1 MSGVMVFFC
10 RCCGQI
16 EPTVD
21 LSALRKRI
29 GREAGVVSVEVRDSL
44 CLPEDRA
51 AIVQAFAGS
60 GADRILVAACSPYG
74 KAGGL
79 VTALSAACGGDRSCV
94 RLIDIREGCAWIHRG
109 DPAGAMAKAGDLMRM
124 NLGFMQHGKRSADV
138 VVPVRPECLVVGAGS
153 AGLAAAVSVA
163 RAGFPVYLIERGA
176 AVGGMLKLISR
187 VYPTDAGAEDKLKPY
202 LAAIEGNPLITFHA
216 KTRVAAATGYAGDFK
231 IRLASETG
239 EKNLRVGAVILA
251 TGAGVWLPRGLYR
264 YGEMKEVLTLME
276 LERRQREGKAAPK
289 RSVFIQCVGARCPER
304 PYCATICCPS
314 SIKNAVLL
322 KKADPD
328 AEVTILHRDIM
339 TPGHILER
347 YYRSALEAGVRFV
360 RFSSEAAPPMI
371 FGEGHVERV
380 EVFDAIS
387 GVTREI
393 AADQVILSTP
403 LVANADNA
411 KLSELFHV
419 PLDSYGF
426 FREDYPLH
434 PLETRQGGIFIC
446 GSARWPVASGEAV
459 TQGEGAAMKALS
471 ILCRKELSALSMS
484 PLPEGKLGHARIEDG
499 ACSGC
504 GNCVAVCPYE
514 ACTLQWVGGAFVSRA
529 NKMRCRACGSCTAV
543 CPNGT
548 VQMPEHNARA
558 VGGMIH
564 RAFAEG
570 ETG

>member
-1 MSGVMVFFC
+1 MSGVIAFLC
-10 RCCGQI
+10 RCCGEI

-21 LSALRKRI
+21 LHALRERI
-29 GREAGVVSVEVRDSL
+29 GREEGVAAVELRDTL

-51 AIVQAFAGS
+51 AILKAFEES

-74 KAGGL
+74 KAGDV
-79 VTALSAACGGDRSCV
+79 VTKLSAACGYDRSRV

-109 DPAGAMAKAGDLMRM
+109 DPAGATAKAGDLMRM
-124 NLGFMQHGKRSADV
+124 GLGFMRYGKQSADAV
-138 VVPVRPECLVVGAGS
+138 VSVRPECLVVGAGS
-153 AGLAAAVSVA
+153 AGLAAAVSIA
-163 RAGFPVYLIERGA
+163 RAGHPVHLLERSA
-176 AVGGMLKLISR
+176 AGGGMLKLLSH
-187 VYPTDAGAEDKLKPY
+187 VYPTDAGAEERLAPY
-202 LAAIEGNPLITFHA
+202 LEAIAGNPLITFHA

-239 EKNLRVGAVILA
+239 GKNLRVGAVILA

-264 YGEMKEVLTLME
+264 YGELKEILTLME
-276 LERRQREGKAAPK
+276 LERRHREGKAAAK

-322 KKADPD
+322 RKADPD

-347 YYRSALEAGVRFV
+347 YYRSALDAGVRFI
-360 RFSSEAAPPMI
+360 RFAEAQPPVVS
-371 FGEGHVERV
+371 GEGRVGRV
-380 EVFDAIS
+380 EVFDVIS
-387 GVTREI
+387 GVKREI
-393 AADQVILSTP
+393 EADQVILSTP

-411 KLSELFHV
+411 KLAELFHL
-419 PLDSYGF
+419 PLDGYGF

-434 PLETRQGGIFIC
+434 PLETTQAGVFIC

-471 ILCRKELSALSMS
+471 ILGRKEISALSLS
-484 PLPEGKLGHARIEDG
+484 RLPEGKLGHARIEDG
-499 ACSGC
+499 SCSGC

-514 ACTLQWVGGAFVSRA
+514 ACALQQVGGVFVSRA
-529 NKMRCRACGSCTAV
+529 NKMRCRACGSCTSV

-558 VGGMIH
+558 VGIMIR